1 MRLGVAARVWIDTV
15 PAPRALK
22 ASTRNTYADPF
33 VSPVTVAFV
42 AIDTPS
48 LNVFQ
53 FVAVVPAGFQST
65 R

>member
-1 MRLGVAARVWIDTV
+1 MRVGVAARVWIDTV

-22 ASTRNTYADPF
+22 AGTRNTYADPF

-48 LNVFQ
+48 LNV
-53 FVAVVPAGFQST
+53 V
-65 R
+65 